1 MQAVTIGLG
10 SAVIAAFEGFGE
22 VTAIVVVAVL
32 VTGIACSAIAF
43 SLAAWGQRIVD
54 PERSGV
60 ISLLEP
66 VVAGI
71 IGYFV
76 GERLGVS
83 GYLGAALI
91 LASILVVERGT
102 CSRGAAPIRADG
114 HRATRERD
122 ERSAPTT
129 DVTRVTRS

>member
-1 MQAVTIGLG
+1 MIGTGEVTRRFDTFALILVQAVTIGLG

-71 IGYFV
+71 IGYFA
-76 GERLGVS
+76 GERLGSRVPRRR
-83 GYLGAALI
+83 ADP
-91 LASILVVERGT
+91 VVDLRRRTWTHE
-102 CSRGAAPIRADG
+102 AAPTG
-114 HRATRERD
+114 
-122 ERSAPTT
+122 P
-129 DVTRVTRS
+129 